1 MLDRVV
7 RKEVRVANP
16 LGLHI
21 RPAYLIARLA
31 SRYESSIEI
40 IKDGQSVNGKSV
52 LEILM
57 LAATQDTL
65 LTIVARGRDAVQAVE
80 ALAPVHRTGDCR
92 RKRKCR
98 WSKEMASS

>member
-7 RKEVRVANP
+7 RKDVRVLNP

-31 SRYESSIEI
+31 GQYESSVEI

-57 LAATQDTL
+57 LGAVQDTL
-65 LTIVARGRDAVQAVE
+65 LTLVARGPDAVQAVE
-80 ALAPVHRTGDCR
+80 ALAPVIEQGMPPETQLPLVEGNG
-92 RKRKCR
+92 
-98 WSKEMASS
+98 SS

>member
-7 RKEVRVANP
+7 RKDVRVANP

-21 RPAYLIARLA
+21 RPAYLIPRLA
-31 SRYESSIEI
+31 GQYESSVEI

-57 LAATQDTL
+57 LAATEETL
-65 LTIVARGRDAVQAVE
+65 LTIARGPERFRPSR
-80 ALAPVHRTGDCR
+80 LWHRSLNTGCR
-92 RKRKCR
+92 RKRNCR
-98 WSKEMASS
+98 

>member
-7 RKEVRVANP
+7 RKEVRVATP

-31 SRYESSIEI
+31 GQYESSVEI

-65 LTIVARGRDAVQAVE
+65 LTLVARGPDAVQAVE
-80 ALAPVHRTGDCR
+80 ALVPVIEHGMPPETELPLVEGNG
-92 RKRKCR
+92 
-98 WSKEMASS
+98 SS

>member
-1 MLDRVV
+1 MLNRVV
-7 RKEVRVANP
+7 REVRVANP

-31 SRYESSIEI
+31 GNYESSIEI
-40 IKDGQSVNGKSV
+40 SKDGQGVNGKSV

-57 LAATQDTL
+57 LAATQGTM

-80 ALAPVHRTGDCR
+80 ALVPVIEHGLPPEAELPLAEGNG
-92 RKRKCR
+92 
-98 WSKEMASS
+98 SP